1 MRKHS
6 SLTDR
11 QPAIGSSQSNM
22 RRVAAL
28 LLLSSTTSASNIR
41 REQGKSGPSWAT
53 HLSGGPQQ
61 VKLLTEIIQTSCET
75 NIALPFIKKNIL
87 KQEQDECPTDDD
99 GSCFAA
105 DFLLQKSCPSCPP
118 TARNGT
124 CPQKDKIGANIA
136 AELITKTIEKQLLNN
151 GQEQEGVDMLKNL
164 VALSCGNFKQSQCS
178 TSYQCMWDVEIKKC
192 VLEPCSFL
200 PDRHSCESSPHE
212 CLFFGGGDKSH
223 NPMPARTTGINSGG
237 KELVVGGDSGAGCFA
252 SPCRLLRKNNIP
264 ANVQDRETQCKA
276 IQFTDHSRDFSCLF
290 RKSTATGE
298 SAYKATD
305 VDAQGCLYK
314 YMNGNKALPNFAP
327 NFKKECFKERPYRV
341 ARRFNKG
348 KCTTPGA
355 CNYCGAGM
363 CCKKGDT
370 KKGCSG
376 DIGGA
381 KKFECVQGSGRAT
394 KFVY

>member
-1 MRKHS
+1 M
-6 SLTDR
+6 
-11 QPAIGSSQSNM
+11 
-22 RRVAAL
+22 L
-28 LLLSSTTSASNIR
+28 LGFFLFLSLSSASASNIR
-41 REQGKSGPSWAT
+41 RVQGKSGPTGTW
-53 HLSGGPQQ
+53 GGPQQ
-61 VKLLTEIIQTSCET
+61 TKLLSEIIQTSCES
-75 NIALPFIKKNIL
+75 NIALPYIKKYIL

-99 GSCFAA
+99 GPCFAA

-124 CPQKDKIGANIA
+124 CPEKDKGANIA
-136 AELITKTIEKQLLNN
+136 AELITKTIEKQLLNQ
-151 GQEQEGVDMLKNL
+151 GKEQEGVDMLLNL

-192 VLEPCSFL
+192 VLEPCAFL
-200 PDRHSCESSPHE
+200 SDRNSCEANAHE

-223 NPMPARTTGINSGG
+223 NPMPERTTGIKSGG

-264 ANVQDRETQCKA
+264 ENVQDRETQCKA

-290 RKSTATGE
+290 RKSTAAGE
-298 SAYKATD
+298 SAHKAAD

-314 YMNGNKALPNFAP
+314 YMNGNKKLLNFAP
-327 NFKKECFKERPYRV
+327 NFKKECFKERPYRI
-341 ARRFNKG
+341 ARTFNKG
-348 KCTTPGA
+348 KCSMPGA

-370 KKGCSG
+370 RKGCSG